1 MLLPAAKRAKFSSIP
16 TALMMLSSSL
26 TQHQLP
32 VLRSIRETQVLS
44 AMPAAPIDKTLTK
57 VIGTHDG
64 SFHCDEAL
72 AISMLKCLPEYESAL
87 VIRTRDPALLAQ
99 CSIVVDVGAVYNE
112 AENRFDHHQREFQ
125 GTLDNYKTRLS
136 SAGLVYKHFGKRIL
150 RSVLEWDA
158 PASSVPEAFVDICYD
173 KVYRNFIEHIDAI
186 DNGISVA
193 DGELRYRISST
204 LSNRVGTLNPAWNEP
219 QGAEVFN
226 ARFMDAMQLTVSEFC
241 ESAIGLWKYW
251 WPARSIVQA
260 AVDKRFEAHPS
271 GKIIVLDQ
279 FCPWKDHLFEI
290 EETVCCVL
298 HGAMRYNNIYI

>member
-1 MLLPAAKRAKFSSIP
+1 
-16 TALMMLSSSL
+16 MMLSSSVA
-26 TQHQLP
+26 QQQLP
-32 VLRSIRETQVLS
+32 VLRSIIETQVLS
-44 AMPAAPIDKTLTK
+44 ALPAALDKSLVK
-57 VIGTHDG
+57 IIGTHDG

-87 VIRTRDPALLAQ
+87 VIRTRDAALLAQ

-150 RSVLEWDA
+150 RQVLEWNASAVPDA
-158 PASSVPEAFVDICYD
+158 FIDICYD
-173 KVYRNFIEHIDAI
+173 KVYKNFIEHIDAI

-219 QGAEVFN
+219 QSAETFN
-226 ARFMDAMQLTVSEFC
+226 ARFVGAMQLTVSEFC
-241 ESAIGLWKYW
+241 DSAIGLWKYW
-251 WPARSIVQA
+251 WPARNIVQA
-260 AVDKRFEAHPS
+260 AVDNRFSAHPS
-271 GKIIVLDQ
+271 GKIIVLEQ
-279 FCPWKDHLFEI
+279 FCPWKEHLFEI
-290 EETVCCVL
+290 EETVGTSHNYIKINIIL
-298 HGAMRYNNIYI
+298 YNFNYV